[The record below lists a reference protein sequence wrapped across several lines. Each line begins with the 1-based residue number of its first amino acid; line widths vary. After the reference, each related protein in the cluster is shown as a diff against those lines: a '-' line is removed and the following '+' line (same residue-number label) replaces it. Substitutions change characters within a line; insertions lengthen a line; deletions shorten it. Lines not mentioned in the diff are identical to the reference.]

1 MKNQSSLKAGS
12 TFRLTRNFAIFA
24 GSVIFVIA
32 LVVFYAQHSLAR
44 NWILDATIIGVAL
57 ISVFI
62 ILLIMVW
69 RAEKQIQTQHLE
81 IIKTT
86 QGILRADA
94 ANQEKTQF
102 LANISHELRTPLN
115 AIIGFSE
122 IIKNEIRGPL
132 GNTAYKEY
140 IVDIHRSGQHLL
152 NVINEV
158 LSMVKA
164 ESGAMVIET
173 KPVDLVSLINTVIR
187 MMRQEA
193 EKSGVAIS
201 IEAEA
206 NLQKISTD
214 GSKLN
219 HVLINLLSNAIKF
232 TPAGGRVRITVV
244 QDPSILETRILV
256 SDTGI
261 GMRIEDI
268 PLAMSP
274 FGQIE
279 NVFTKVKEGS
289 GLGLSLCQKFVTLLG
304 GKLEIESVPDQGTT
318 VTVTLPNHLGEEG
331 QKEDDGSESNDSD
344 DIISVA

>member
-1 MKNQSSLKAGS
+1 MKNKSSLKAGTS
-12 TFRLTRNFAIFA
+12 FRLTRNFAIFA
-24 GSVIFVIA
+24 GIVIFIVA
-32 LVVFYAQHSLAR
+32 LGVFYAQHSLAG
-44 NWILDATIIGVAL
+44 NWIQNAAIIGVAL
-57 ISVFI
+57 ISVSI

-69 RAEKQIQTQHLE
+69 RAEKQIQDQHLE

-164 ESGAMVIET
+164 ESGAMVIEP
-173 KPVDLVSLINTVIR
+173 KPVDLASLINTVIR

-201 IEAEA
+201 IEAEDK
-206 NLQKISTD
+206 LQKISTD

-244 QDPSILETRILV
+244 QDPNLLETRILV

-279 NVFTKVKEGS
+279 NVFTKVKEGT
-289 GLGLSLCQKFVTLLG
+289 GLGLSLCQKFVALLG
-304 GKLEIESVPDQGTT
+304 GTLEIESVPDQGTT
-318 VTVTLPNHLGEEG
+318 VTVTLPNHLGEED
-331 QKEDDGSESNDSD
+331 QKEDDGPESNNSD